1 MNQRIHVDILS
12 IQEYNK
18 QCVFFLL
25 SKEGD
30 AINITKIIAGYISD
44 NHLTVSQISLDTGI
58 EMNKLMPDS
67 QKKLSS
73 QELLVLCSYLHI
85 KPEELTGMQNADL

>member
-1 MNQRIHVDILS
+1 M
-12 IQEYNK
+12 
-18 QCVFFLL
+18 
-25 SKEGD
+25 
-30 AINITKIIAGYISD
+30 NITKIIAGYISD

-73 QELLVLCSYLHI
+73 QELL
-85 KPEELTGMQNADL
+85 